1 MTDIMEIDACD
12 PIVLEMIAVNAKK
25 QVTLFWIP
33 NPIAKIEQK
42 KIPYPNNCCTVATS
56 RSFLIT

>member
-1 MTDIMEIDACD
+1 MTDIIEIDACD
-12 PIVLEMIAVNAKK
+12 PSVVVMIEVNAKK
-25 QVTLFWIP
+25 QVTLFLIP
-33 NPIAKIEQK
+33 NPIAKIEPK

>member
-1 MTDIMEIDACD
+1 MTDIMEIDACN
-12 PIVLEMIAVNAKK
+12 PHVLVRIEVTAKK

-33 NPIAKIEQK
+33 NTIAKVEPK
-42 KIPYPNNCCTVATS
+42 KIPYPIDCCRVANS

>member
-12 PIVLEMIAVNAKK
+12 PSVLAMIEVNAKK
-25 QVTLFWIP
+25 QVTLFRIP
-33 NPIAKIEQK
+33 NPIAKTEPK